1 MKKFL
6 IYAMN
11 GEKMCFIHALLNV
24 LDLNEKGHE
33 VKIVFEGKSVT
44 LPPVLDAEKNPLY
57 KKALDKGL
65 VDGVCLACSRTLGV
79 EEEIKKLG
87 LPLISDMFNHAG
99 VRPYVEKGYEV
110 LVF

>member
-11 GEKMCFIHALLNV
+11 GEKMCFIHALLNA

-44 LPPVLDAEKNPLY
+44 LPPVLYAEKNPLY

-79 EEEIKKLG
+79 EEEIKKLA

-99 VRPYVEKGYEV
+99 VRPYVEKGYEI

>member
-1 MKKFL
+1 M
-6 IYAMN
+6 IRT
-11 GEKMCFIHALLNV
+11 ILNV
-24 LDLNEKGHE
+24 LLKRPILVIYD
-33 VKIVFEGKSVT
+33 VT
-44 LPPVLDAEKNPLY
+44 KLCNQRCLMCNIWKNQSCDMDIEEL
-57 KKALDKGL
+57 
-65 VDGVCLACSRTLGV
+65 